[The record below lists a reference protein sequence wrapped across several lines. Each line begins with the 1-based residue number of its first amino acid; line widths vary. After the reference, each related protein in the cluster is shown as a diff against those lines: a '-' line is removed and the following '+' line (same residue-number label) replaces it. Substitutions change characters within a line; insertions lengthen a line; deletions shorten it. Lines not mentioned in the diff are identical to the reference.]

1 MTNPNPRV
9 AKLGLRLV
17 GWQFEGEPP
26 REKKYVF
33 LAVPHTSNWDALL
46 LVFLAQSAGL
56 RMRWLIKSTWTRG
69 PLGRV
74 LRGVGAV
81 GVDRSRS
88 TRLVDQMVE
97 EFARREAFILAI
109 PPEGTRKRVDYWK
122 SGFYHIAR
130 GANVPVVLGYLDYAR
145 KCGGLS
151 EAISMTGDVR
161 ADMDRIRA
169 AYTELAPTPYDARQ
183 FGPIR
188 LREED

>member
-169 AYTELAPTPYDARQ
+169 AYKELAPTPYDARQ